1 MAHKSYGKQPKQ
13 RDDGWQPP
21 TFDFYNEDDLRC
33 RPNANSA
40 LLLRIIGDVNATEDV
55 GRQSD
60 GLLKVFDA
68 LLLPEDKPR
77 FFTMINDPEVE
88 IEMEDLAQAATE
100 LVNDYIG
107 RPTKSDSASPNG
119 TSQTRRLSAVA
130 PSSQPDDLGP
140 TPSWEQ
146 NPPQT
151 RAQLAQQTQQAQQ
164 ATPTPQPQAMNGAV
178 APAPDAPMSPP
189 QTAEMAPPPQS
200 APSTPTQTSGEESSQ
215 PPVPGSVP
223 VTSST

>member
-151 RAQLAQQTQQAQQ
+151 RAQLAQQAQQ